1 MASFLRQLSRSSLV
15 GSIQRTSKATSRPV
29 AVFGN
34 GIVKSSVSSDK
45 AAMAALQQSTT
56 CTMERLIHST
66 STVSDDD
73 KAKSA
78 ELNIPD
84 LNTIREYQEDIHS
97 MTNDELNDPTTI
109 PGFATLIHSRPKDRD
124 ATPRNAKV
132 GVVVSTKMQKTVNVA
147 VDRYRIVPKYR
158 KRKKYTKKFM
168 AHDEEE
174 LCREGDLVMIVPCQ
188 KISKRKHF
196 MVHEIVKVKGT
207 LQERKKE
214 NAA

>member
-15 GSIQRTSKATSRPV
+15 GSIQRTSQATSRPV
-29 AVFGN
+29 NVFGN
-34 GIVKSSVSSDK
+34 GIVNSSVSSGRTT
-45 AAMAALQQSTT
+45 MRALQQST
-56 CTMERLIHST
+56 CTMGRLIHST
-66 STVSDDD
+66 PIVSDDV
-73 KAKSA
+73 KSV
-78 ELNIPD
+78 EVNIPD
-84 LNTIREYQEDIHS
+84 LNTIREYQEDIQS
-97 MTNDELNDPTTI
+97 MTNEELNDPTTI
-109 PGFATLIHSRPKDRD
+109 PGFATLIHSRPKDRT

-158 KRKKYTKKFM
+158 KRKKFTKKFM

-214 NAA
+214 ETA